1 MTTSQLEFVPFPYAD
16 AAYDYAGQKLADN
29 WERLHQ
35 GMPNPGPRMNRYRM
49 PGGPIMPGILPGPS
63 PLAKRPVRRASMW
76 RTKRW

>member
-16 AAYDYAGQKLADN
+16 AAYEYAGQKLADN
-29 WERLHQ
+29 WDRLHQ
-35 GMPNPGPRMNRYRM
+35 GDAEPWPEDEQVQDAWRAYHA
-49 PGGPIMPGILPGPS
+49 GILPGPS